1 MTREELRNRLEEHA
15 DTYIIFHGASTGIRD
30 HFRQE
35 DWYSNNRRHTITVIH
50 LTNCLFQLVRIKIK
64 NFNYIPEDS
73 RNDILDRH
81 LNEALQCNDLN
92 KILTEMDN

>member
-15 DTYIIFHGASTGIRD
+15 DTYIIFHGVTKQVRQY
-30 HFRQE
+30 FRNKE
-35 DWYSNNRRHTITVIH
+35 WYRNNRYSTTTTLLI
-50 LTNCLFQLVRIKIK
+50 NCLFQLVRIKIK